1 MDREIKIQ
9 TEIKTRQNKTNKQ
22 KKKNRLNLIKTQA
35 DYLHKEITLSLR

>member
-22 KKKNRLNLIKTQA
+22 KKKQAQFNQNASRLLDTKK
-35 DYLHKEITLSLR
+35 LL